1 MYFKLLGTLRV
12 QHDGE
17 RVDLGGLRQQ
27 RLLVMLLLNAGK
39 VVSADR
45 LLEAMWD
52 GEPPVTARRQ
62 LHNAVAALRRSLG
75 AAKHIVVKDGPGY
88 RVTVDAQDV
97 DAHRFTGMVAAA
109 SAAAAVGRTAAAAEH
124 LEAALALWDGPA
136 LSGLNSPVFE
146 IVAARFEENRLT
158 ATERLIGLRLDGGE
172 AAAVVP
178 QLGELVSRHPLRE
191 ETRKLLMLALHR
203 CGRTADALNAYE
215 QGRRLLR
222 DELGVDPGASLREL
236 YERILRDD
244 LPEPPAEPAEA
255 APAPSRSFLPY
266 DTAHFTGRAEELR
279 FLAASRSAGTA
290 LSILAIDGMAGVG
303 KTTLAVRLAHQ
314 LAQGFPDGHLFL
326 DLQGHTAGQ
335 EPLEPAAALERLLL
349 DFGLPPEQIPRE
361 ADQRAA
367 RWRAVVAERRV
378 LVVLD
383 NALDAQQVRPL
394 LPGTGKAQV
403 ILTSRRRLA
412 GLDGVT
418 SRSLDVF
425 PAADAAAL
433 FTRIAGPERTA
444 HRPDAVAEVVARC
457 GNLPLAVG
465 IAAWRF
471 HNRQAWSLDDLV
483 FRLRDPAKRLT
494 ELRLGDRS
502 VASQFEVSYR
512 KLTAGQRRLF
522 RILGATAHP
531 GEEFDAGT
539 AALLVNQQAAEAER
553 ALEELFDAHLL
564 RQRTAGQYH
573 FHELV
578 QEHARAKAEE
588 PDLDDAL
595 LKTFGRTTLPAVT
608 ELECS
613 FG

>member
-12 QHDGE
+12 HHDGQ

-27 RLLVMLLLNAGK
+27 RLLVMLLLDADK

-52 GEPPVTARRQ
+52 DEPPVTARRQ
-62 LHNAVAALRRSLG
+62 LHNAVAALRRSFG

-88 RVTVDAQDV
+88 RITVTAQDV
-97 DAHRFTGMVAAA
+97 DAHRFTTMVAAA
-109 SAAAAVGRTAAAAEH
+109 SAAAATGRTTAAVEL
-124 LEAALALWDGPA
+124 LEAALGLWDGPA

-146 IVAARFEENRLT
+146 IVAARFEESRLS
-158 ATERLIGLRLDGGE
+158 AAERLIGLRLEGGD

-203 CGRTADALNAYE
+203 CGRTADALTAYE

-244 LPEPPAEPAEA
+244 LPRR
-255 APAPSRSFLPY
+255 APARTTPGGRSFLPY
-266 DTAHFTGRAEELR
+266 DTAHFTGRADELR
-279 FLAASRSAGTA
+279 FLTGCRPAGTA
-290 LSILAIDGMAGVG
+290 LSIVAIDGMAGVG

-314 LAQGFPDGHLFL
+314 LAQHFPEGHLFV
-326 DLQGHTAGQ
+326 DLHGHTAGQ
-335 EPLEPAAALERLLL
+335 EPLEPGAALERLLL
-349 DFGLPPEQIPRE
+349 DFGLTPAQIPR
-361 ADQRAA
+361 DTGQRAA
-367 RWRAVVAERRV
+367 RWRAEVAERRV

-383 NALDAQQVRPL
+383 NALDAGQVRPL

-403 ILTSRRRLA
+403 IITGRRRLA

-425 PAADAAAL
+425 PARDAAAL
-433 FTRIAGPERTA
+433 FTRVAGADRTA
-444 HRPDAVAEVVARC
+444 HRPDAVAEVVALC
-457 GNLPLAVG
+457 GHLPLAVG

-471 HNRQAWSLDDLV
+471 HNRPAWSLEDLV
-483 FRLRDPAKRLT
+483 FRLRDPAGRLA

-512 KLTAGQRRLF
+512 NLSAGQRRLL
-522 RILGATAHP
+522 RVLGCTAHP

-539 AALLVNQQAAEAER
+539 AALLLDQPVAEAER
-553 ALEELFDAHLL
+553 LLEELFDAHLL
-564 RQRTAGQYH
+564 RQRAAGRYH
-573 FHELV
+573 FHDLV
-578 QEHARAKAEE
+578 QEHARTKADE
-588 PDLDDAL
+588 PDREDVL
-595 LKTFGRTTLPAVT
+595 LTKIGRTTLPAVSKV
-608 ELECS
+608 ECRL
-613 FG
+613 G